1 MLLLLILPAIYLT
14 ALVVLFV
21 NRSRTGIAISLGL
34 VVVTVAAS
42 WWAIM
47 QSRSSTA
54 SLGFLGVPTA
64 AAAAGLFGLAYGR
77 WARSPERPRKMM
89 GFVSLGAAILLILT
103 IIREGIGNR
112 RQAEALEDTQA
123 RTTAEIDR
131 NRELIAAA
139 LSDNKGRERA
149 YLDSAIRSRMNDRA
163 FLIAALPNDSISPDI
178 LDTLANSP
186 DMGVALAAVRN
197 RGTQGATLARVYREK
212 SYPDYFFQA
221 LASHLNTPPEI
232 LRSIYRKPGV
242 ISGLEVWLVAN
253 PATPRDV
260 LEDISSKAK

>member
-1 MLLLLILPAIYLT
+1 MLLLLVLPAIYLT

-21 NRSRTGIAISLGL
+21 NRSRTGIGISLGL
-34 VVVTVAAS
+34 VAVTVAAS

-47 QSRSSTA
+47 QIRSSTA

-89 GFVSLGAAILLILT
+89 GFVSLGAAILLLLT
-103 IIREGIGNR
+103 IVREGIGNR
-112 RQAEALEDTQA
+112 KQAQAREDTQA
-123 RTTAEIDR
+123 RTTADIDR

-163 FLIAALPNDSISPDI
+163 FLIAALPNDSISADI

-221 LASHLNTPPEI
+221 LASHPNTPPDI
-232 LRSIYRKPGV
+232 LRSLHNNPGV
-242 ISGLEVWLVAN
+242 ISDLDASLASN
-253 PATPRDV
+253 PSTPRDV
-260 LEDISSKAK
+260 LDDIASRKK